1 MYIAGIVHRPSAM
14 RTSLRTFVFRLLQ
27 AGLVAAAACA
37 PAAADVR
44 TQVAQAEK
52 RADTDPAAALRQL
65 EALAATARGRSAR
78 DLLDVEAAR
87 CWLLAYTE
95 PARAIDLAAS
105 LLADPANHDA
115 PYVHVCRGYAYER
128 SQRVDDA
135 LAEYD
140 VGIEQGRRT
149 GDDVALARALA
160 LRGEQR
166 HVRGLYGDAI
176 ADLQEAYAIEHRL
189 GNRGNESYVLNAL
202 ANLYGDANVRDFDA
216 ALDTYARL
224 LAEHEQAG
232 REREQATAH
241 FNIGSTLE
249 NIGDLAR
256 ARSHFA
262 TALRLDEARGAPPE
276 DIAEDKRAYGVILS
290 KSDDHVHA
298 LALLGEAATLLQAHA
313 PGDADAVATLRLS
326 RGAAYR
332 RAGRPL
338 DALADLEAAR
348 RYFAAGGN
356 MRFLVKVHEERALA
370 FAQAGDWRAAYGA
383 QRAMGEAQRDIEKQT
398 LDERTARLRV
408 QFQAEQ
414 ARLHNAE
421 LQYQNTLQRRDLDA
435 ARHIRRWQYVALGAC
450 AGLVVMLS
458 IVAVRQ
464 RRFSRRMRDLALTDE
479 LTRLPNRRHFMAL
492 ADEACAAACAR
503 GGPLALAALDID
515 HFKRINDRHGHAA
528 GDIVLQRVAHALR
541 VALRPGDAIGRTGG
555 EEFLALL
562 VGATEDDALGAA
574 ERLRAAVADIDCTGL
589 PAGVR
594 PSISIGVAAWT
605 GPDDTLDALCR
616 RADAALYAAKE
627 GGRNRVELAAA

>member
-1 MYIAGIVHRPSAM
+1 M
-14 RTSLRTFVFRLLQ
+14 RTSLRIFVFRLLQ
-27 AGLVAAAACA
+27 AGLVAVVACA

-44 TQVAQAEK
+44 AQVAQAEK
-52 RADTDPAAALRQL
+52 LADTDPAAALRQL
-65 EALAATARGRSAR
+65 DALAAKARGRSER
-78 DLLDVEAAR
+78 DLLDAEAAR

-95 PARAIDLAAS
+95 PARAIDLAAA

-140 VGIEQGRRT
+140 HGIEQGRRT
-149 GDDVALARALA
+149 GDDAAVARALA

-232 REREQATAH
+232 SEREQATAH

-249 NIGDLAR
+249 NIGDLAG

-262 TALRLDEARGAPPE
+262 TALRLDEARGAAAE
-276 DIAEDKRAYGVILS
+276 EIAEDKRAYGVILS
-290 KSDDHVHA
+290 KSGDHVHA
-298 LALLGEAATLLQAHA
+298 LALLGKAATLLQVHA

-338 DALADLEAAR
+338 DALVDLEAAR
-348 RYFAAGGN
+348 RYFAAGAN

-398 LDERTARLRV
+398 QDERTARLRV
-408 QFQAEQ
+408 QFQSEQ
-414 ARLHNAE
+414 ARLRNAE

-492 ADEACAAACAR
+492 ADEACAR
-503 GGPLALAALDID
+503 SGPLALAALDID

-528 GDIVLQRVAHALR
+528 GDVVLQRVAHALR

-562 VGATEDDALGAA
+562 VGATEDDAVGAA
-574 ERLRAAVADIDCTGL
+574 ERLRAAVGDIDCAGL

-594 PSISIGVAAWT
+594 PSISIGVAAWL